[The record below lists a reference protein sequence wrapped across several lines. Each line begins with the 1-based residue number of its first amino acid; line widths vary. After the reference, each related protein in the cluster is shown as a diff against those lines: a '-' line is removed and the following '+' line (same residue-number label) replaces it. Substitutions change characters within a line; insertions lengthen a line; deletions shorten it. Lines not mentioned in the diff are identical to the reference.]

1 MELYLIA
8 FSVFIANA
16 IAFILR
22 RVSVPPIAAY
32 IFTGILLGPSVL
44 GVVQDVTEGQL
55 ITFSLLLLL
64 FYTGLNV
71 DFKGLRNYL
80 GLALET
86 TLIGVGFT
94 VGITVAAMTWAGFGL
109 LPSLVVGISLGNTAT
124 EVVVIMLHHSYG
136 VSEEF
141 RRVLVMA
148 SFMDDIVAIVFMS
161 LLAGV
166 ISGDVAGVGA
176 DLLKITGF
184 MATFLLAAYFIFVK
198 NSSRIYRLVIEW
210 DMFVMLASLIFFG
223 TLVAARA
230 TGISDIMGAYVAGL
244 VLSTLRLIHD
254 PTLVYT
260 VRVEELMSRVTTV
273 LDLFVAPIFFVFVG
287 YATVVSYLMT
297 PTFGMILALAIIGKT
312 VGSSL
317 PHIIRGRYKEA
328 LAIGIAMNVRGSIE
342 PALALLALSYGVIG
356 PQLYTSII
364 GVSLMTSAIIPVIF
378 NILTWYEEV

>member
-16 IAFILR
+16 IAFALKKLTI
-22 RVSVPPIAAY
+22 PPIAAY

-44 GVVQDVTEGQL
+44 GIVHDITKGQL

-71 DFKGLRNYL
+71 DFKGLKSYL
-80 GLALET
+80 GLALEI

-94 VGITVAAMTWAGFGL
+94 VGITVAAMMWAGYGL

-124 EVVVIMLHHSYG
+124 EVVVIMLRHSYG

-166 ISGDVAGVGA
+166 ISGNVAGVGA

-184 MATFLLAAYFIFVK
+184 MTAFLLAAYIIFVK

-210 DMFVMLASLIFFG
+210 DMFVMLASLILFG
-223 TLVAARA
+223 TIFAARA
-230 TGISDIMGAYVAGL
+230 ASISDIMGAYVAGL
-244 VLSTLRLIHD
+244 MLSTLRLIHD

-273 LDLFVAPIFFVFVG
+273 LDLFVTPVFFVFVG
-287 YATVVSYLMT
+287 YAATVSYLMT
-297 PTFGMILALAIIGKT
+297 PTFGMILVLAIIGKT
-312 VGSSL
+312 VGSSIPIL
-317 PHIIRGRYKEA
+317 VRGRYKEA

-342 PALALLALSYGVIG
+342 PALALLAMSYGVIG

-364 GVSLMTSAIIPVIF
+364 GVSLITSAVIPVIF